1 MIKGYLRIT
10 LLLVFTCLFLGVQA
24 QNFRLQRAII
34 ATDTITDDDVTFAA
48 SSDDAEQEND
58 EIDALFDDDI
68 DAGWEGEPDD
78 QNILTAGLRFRN
90 ITIPRGAKIDSAFI
104 VVFSHEAK
112 TAEDV
117 ARITIVGDASD
128 NSSTFTE
135 DALIDTRPRTTAS
148 LLWEVAE
155 PWGLWTE
162 HRTPDVSAIVQE
174 VVNRVGWQA
183 GNAIS
188 FTLLGENQ
196 GPSEVENAREFESFE
211 NIADPEEGGD
221 GQNHPER
228 VPQLVIYYS
237 GVNSS
242 AFAVSIMPTD
252 TITDDGVTFA
262 ASSDD
267 AEQENDE
274 IDALFDDDIDAGWE
288 GEPDDQNILTAG
300 LRFRNIDIPNGA
312 VIDSAF
318 IVVFSHE
325 AKTAEDVARI
335 TIVGEATDNAETF
348 TEDALI
354 DARPRTS
361 ASLLWEVA
369 EPWGLWTPHQTPD
382 LSNIIQEIVNRDG
395 WKAGNAIAFL
405 MLGENQGPSEVE
417 NAREFESYENIADPE
432 EGGDGQN
439 HPERVPQ
446 LIVFYTVSNEISSVS
461 SIAADVKAL
470 KLYPNPVSA
479 GAVTIEL
486 ESDDASIIRLFNTQG
501 QMLSATRHGFG
512 KQFDLNINDLPT
524 GIYYVQATQ
533 NNQIFI
539 QKLVVE

>member
-1 MIKGYLRIT
+1 MKGYLLSFT
-10 LLLVFTCLFLGVQA
+10 LLVALNCLFSVSYA
-24 QNFRLQRAII
+24 QNIKLQRTIM
-34 ATDTITDDDVTFAA
+34 ATDTITDDGVTFAA

-58 EIDALFDDDI
+58 EIDALFDDDV

-104 VVFSHEAK
+104 VVTSHEAK

-117 ARITIVGDASD
+117 ARITIVGDATD
-128 NSSTFTE
+128 NSTTFTE
-135 DALIDTRPRTTAS
+135 DMLIDARPRTTAS

-162 HRTPDVSAIVQE
+162 HRTPDLSAIVQE
-174 VVNRVGWQA
+174 IVNRSNWKP
-183 GNAIS
+183 GNALA
-188 FTLLGENQ
+188 FVLLGENQ

-211 NIADPEEGGD
+211 NIADPEDGGD

-228 VPQLVIYYS
+228 VPQLIVYYS
-237 GVNSS
+237 GVSSS
-242 AFAVSIMPTD
+242 ALAVAIMPTD

-300 LRFRNIDIPNGA
+300 LRFRGIDIPREA
-312 VIDSAF
+312 VIDSAY
-318 IVVFSHE
+318 ILVFSHE

-335 TIVGEATDNAETF
+335 TIAAEATDNAQTF
-348 TEDALI
+348 TEDMLI
-354 DARPRTS
+354 SDRPRTN

-369 EPWGLWTPHQTPD
+369 EPWGLWTPHRTPD
-382 LSNIIQEIVNRDG
+382 LSHIVQEVVNREG
-395 WKAGNAIAFL
+395 WQAGNAIAFVL
-405 MLGENQGPSEVE
+405 LGENQGPSEVE
-417 NAREFESYENIADPE
+417 NAREFESFENIADPE
-432 EGGDGQN
+432 DGGDGQN

-446 LIVFYTVSNEISSVS
+446 LIIFYTVSDAISSVS
-461 SIAADVKAL
+461 SLAANVKSL
-470 KLYPNPVSA
+470 SLYPNPASA
-479 GAVTIEL
+479 NTVTIEL
-486 ESDDASIIRLFNTQG
+486 ESNEASVIRLYSTQG
-501 QMLSATRHGFG
+501 QLLSVLRHDFG
-512 KQFDLNINDLPT
+512 QQFNMNINHLPK
-524 GIYYVQATQ
+524 GIYFVQATQ
-533 NNQIFI
+533 NNQVYI
-539 QKLVVE
+539 QKLIVE